1 MELNAHSIRSARSP
15 QKKLD
20 RQGKC
25 HDYIYGIH
33 DGSRDVPQGMTM
45 AKILIVDDEVNV
57 RKLYSEELQND
68 GYVTVAAA
76 DIQGAIE
83 AVERESPDL
92 VILDIKLGDESGI
105 DCLMDIVERHK
116 KLPVIIN
123 SAYSLY
129 KDNFQTW
136 AADAYIVKSVD
147 LAPLKEKI
155 RELLVERERPHP
167 QP

>member
-1 MELNAHSIRSARSP
+1 MI
-15 QKKLD
+15 
-20 RQGKC
+20 
-25 HDYIYGIH
+25 
-33 DGSRDVPQGMTM
+33 
-45 AKILIVDDEVNV
+45 AKILIVDDEENV
-57 RKLYSEELQND
+57 RKLYSEELNSD
-68 GYVTVAAA
+68 GYETVAVA
-76 DIQGAIE
+76 DVEGAIK

-147 LAPLKEKI
+147 LSPLKEKI
-155 RELLVERERPHP
+155 RELLVERE
-167 QP
+167 QPRAEA